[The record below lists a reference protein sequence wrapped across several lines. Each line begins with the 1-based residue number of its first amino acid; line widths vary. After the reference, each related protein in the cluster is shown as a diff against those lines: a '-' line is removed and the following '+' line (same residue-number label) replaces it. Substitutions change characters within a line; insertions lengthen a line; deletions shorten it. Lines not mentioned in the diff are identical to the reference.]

1 MEDKGN
7 YPACQG
13 TSIDHR
19 SCKKNKKTASTSFH
33 AGGSAVIQN
42 YSYKKDQQSEV
53 LEVISEMPKVDTSN
67 MTNWLIK
74 GYVFL
79 WIAGIHLEE
88 ENNIVILTLT
98 SLIKISKD

>member
-19 SCKKNKKTASTSFH
+19 SCKKNKKKTASTSFH

-42 YSYKKDQQSEV
+42 YSYKKDQQSKV
-53 LEVISEMPKVDTSN
+53 LEVIREMLKVDTSN
-67 MTNWLIK
+67 KTN
-74 GYVFL
+74 
-79 WIAGIHLEE
+79 
-88 ENNIVILTLT
+88 
-98 SLIKISKD
+98 